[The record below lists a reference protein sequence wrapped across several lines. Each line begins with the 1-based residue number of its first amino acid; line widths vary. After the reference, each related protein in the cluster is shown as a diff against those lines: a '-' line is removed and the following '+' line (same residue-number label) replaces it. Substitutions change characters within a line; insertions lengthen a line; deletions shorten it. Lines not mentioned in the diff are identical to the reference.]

1 MASGSG
7 ILMSSNKVDVDFRNR
22 LYNRAL
28 EEQNSNLWNFKRYY
42 AAATFWSWVD
52 VGTDVFTAFAG
63 AVLTY
68 GLAWKSLPT
77 GLMVSL
83 SLSVGAISIF
93 KGNRKPGQRSEKIHS
108 IGRDYQELYDQI
120 QDFIELDLKDGS
132 REEAWLRNEFDE
144 LASERHNLKA
154 EAKLSGVW
162 YRWIKW
168 RRGDE
173 IYEEAATT
181 DEEREF
187 LDPEGFEIEESDRKD
202 GL

>member
-1 MASGSG
+1 
-7 ILMSSNKVDVDFRNR
+7 MSDDDVDLDFRNR

-42 AAATFWSWVD
+42 AAASFWAWID
-52 VGTDVFTAFAG
+52 VGSDVLVAAAG

-68 GLAWKSLPT
+68 GLAWRTIPT
-77 GLMVSL
+77 WIMVSL

-108 IGRDYQELYDQI
+108 LGRGYQELHDEI
-120 QDFIELDLKDGS
+120 QDFVELDLKDS
-132 REEAWLRNEFDE
+132 DRDKKWLRDRFDE

-154 EAKLSGVW
+154 EATLSGIW

-173 IYEEAATT
+173 IYEEVATT
-181 DEEREF
+181 EDEREY
-187 LDPEGFEIEESDRKD
+187 LDPEGFDNLDDTGVKEE
-202 GL
+202 